1 MILQADNKEKLNKK
15 DIDSVNST
23 QLNISGLS
31 VSYSD
36 STVLEN
42 VTLQLKKGEILGI
55 AGESGS
61 GKSTLIKAAM
71 GLLGDNGLVTRG
83 DITFRGKNLVDM
95 PESELRA
102 VRGAKIGMIFQDA
115 GVSLCPIRTIGEQI
129 YESMRAHGKI
139 VKAEAKEHAL
149 ELLAKL
155 NFKEP
160 ERIWESYPFEMSG
173 GMNQRAGIAI
183 SMLMNPPVLFADE
196 PTSAL
201 DVAVQRQVV
210 QEMLHVRELFGTAI
224 IIVTHDIGVVS
235 AMADTV
241 LVLKDGRK
249 MEYGPAK
256 EVLEYPQNDY
266 TKELLSA
273 VPKLK
278 RS

>member
-1 MILQADNKEKLNKK
+1 MMNNNTPLLEMRNIKK
-15 DIDSVNST
+15 DFFGNQVLTDINFT
-23 QLNISGLS
+23 LN
-31 VSYSD
+31 
-36 STVLEN
+36 
-42 VTLQLKKGEILGI
+42 
-55 AGESGS
+55 AGEVLGLVGENGA
-61 GKSTLIKAAM
+61 GKSTLMKAAM
-71 GLLGDNGLVTRG
+71 GLLGDTGLVTRG

-115 GVSLCPIRTIGEQI
+115 GASLCPIRTIGEQI

-149 ELLAKL
+149 ELLTKL

-256 EVLEYPQNDY
+256 EVLEHPQNDY

>member
-1 MILQADNKEKLNKK
+1 MGDTLLNY
-15 DIDSVNST
+15 DSVEISFNGT
-23 QLNISGLS
+23 PVVHNISFS
-31 VSYSD
+31 
-36 STVLEN
+36 
-42 VTLQLKKGEILGI
+42 LQPGEILGLV
-55 AGESGS
+55 GESGS

-83 DITFRGKNLVDM
+83 DITYKGKNLVDM
-95 PESELRA
+95 PEHELRSI
-102 VRGAKIGMIFQDA
+102 RGAEIGMIFQDA
-115 GVSLCPIRTIGEQI
+115 GASLCPIRTIGSQI
-129 YESMRAHGKI
+129 YESLKAHGKI
-139 VKAEAKEHAL
+139 TRADAKMRAM
-149 ELLAKL
+149 ELLSKL

-160 ERIWESYPFEMSG
+160 ERVWDSYPFEMSG

-241 LVLKDGRK
+241 LVLKDGNK

-256 EVLEYPQNDY
+256 EVLEHPQNIY

-273 VPKLK
+273 VPKLR
-278 RS
+278 RSQN